1 MTNITKQ
8 YLERVTGVSA
18 DDVTESVWDALLE
31 YGPSTYSDLLALV
44 GTNVAQAKILD
55 QYLRDIAL
63 AVSTQLMSV
72 IMKTLTQYGLTQA
85 QYDRLLEV
93 PIFAQYVGEELD
105 KVAGLDPAERAQRVA
120 QMMLPSAMA
129 SMSAILADTR
139 ATNTDRVRAFKELVA
154 ASGITKTETDS
165 GGGVQ
170 VNVQFNGS
178 TAMPGSPFTAADVL
192 THDE

>member
-1 MTNITKQ
+1 MSNITKQ

-18 DDVTESVWDALLE
+18 DGVTESVWDALLE

>member
-1 MTNITKQ
+1 MTNITEQ
-8 YLERVTGVSA
+8 YLERVTGVSTDGEA
-18 DDVTESVWDALLE
+18 YNVWDALLE
-31 YGPSTYSDLLALV
+31 YRPSTFGDLLALV

-55 QYLRDIAL
+55 QYLKDIAL

-85 QYDRLLEV
+85 QYERLLEV
-93 PIFAQYVGEELD
+93 PLFAQYVGEELD
-105 KVAGLDPAERAQRVA
+105 RVSGLDPADRAQRVA

-129 SMSAILADTR
+129 SISAILADTR

-154 ASGITKTETDS
+154 ASGITKTESDS

-178 TAMPGSPFTAADVL
+178 TAMPGSPFTEADVL